1 VSTAVTST
9 MRNKSIFAKLL
20 AKGFR
25 IRVVSTSH
33 LPELQAEMENRQ
45 TQGELDAEFSKT
57 YLSRF
62 KFTLPDELTNA
73 NSLIVVAM
81 PRPPTKATFARNGKK
96 QSFILPP
103 TYTAYDE
110 KRIEVEDLVANAVG
124 GEGYKVATPYL
135 PLKLLATRSGLA
147 QYGRNNI
154 TYVDGMGSFQRLT
167 AVYSDMPCL
176 EDEWQQ
182 TKMMKRCENC
192 DLCRKA
198 CPTGAISSDRFLLR
212 AEKCITYHN
221 EKKGSIPFP
230 DWIKPSWH
238 NCIIGCLTC
247 QRACPEN
254 KPFLS
259 QIGEMAEFS
268 EEETRLLLKGTSKEQ
283 LSDATI
289 KKMKLLSLT
298 DYFEELPR
306 NLSVLLK

>member
-1 VSTAVTST
+1 
-9 MRNKSIFAKLL
+9 MQNKSRFAQLL

-25 IRVVSTSH
+25 ISVVSTSH
-33 LPELQAEMENRQ
+33 LPELQAEIENRQ

-62 KFTLPDELTNA
+62 KFILPDELTNA

-81 PRPPTKATFARNGKK
+81 PRPPTKATFTWNGKK

-110 KRIEVEDLVANAVG
+110 KRIEVEHLVADAVG
-124 GEGYKVATPYL
+124 EEGYKVATPYL

-167 AVYSDMPCL
+167 AVYSDMPCK

-182 TKMMKRCENC
+182 TKMMKHCENC

-212 AEKCITYHN
+212 AERCITYHN

-254 KPFLS
+254 RPFLN

-268 EEETRLLLKGTSKEQ
+268 EEETQLLLKGTPKEQ
-283 LSDATI
+283 LSDETI